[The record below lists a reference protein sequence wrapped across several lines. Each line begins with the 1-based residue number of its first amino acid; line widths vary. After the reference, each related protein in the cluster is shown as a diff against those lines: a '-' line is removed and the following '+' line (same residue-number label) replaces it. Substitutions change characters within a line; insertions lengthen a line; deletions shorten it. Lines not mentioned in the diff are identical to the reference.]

1 MTDNHDR
8 EADGAAGASGRRTYT
23 APRVLESAQFETLA
37 LQCGKNDPDN
47 NPDCMPVTPADS

>member
-8 EADGAAGASGRRTYT
+8 GADRTAASDRRPYT

-37 LQCGKNDPDN
+37 LQCGKNDPDT
-47 NPDCMPVTPADS
+47 NPDCLPVTPADS